1 VRRWF
6 LPAAVFATASLF
18 AASNAAAQ
26 STLVSV
32 NIVDDPRPQDKW
44 GYAPGSRRVPVGTWV
59 TWSNS
64 GYEAHTVTALD
75 GSFDSGELNPSE
87 GFSWYFDQDGTYQYV
102 CALHTWMTGKV
113 IVGTGV
119 APDPPPDANAE

>member
-6 LPAAVFATASLF
+6 LPAAVLTAASLF

-32 NIVDDPRPQDKW
+32 NIVDAPRPQDKW

-87 GFSWYFDQDGTYQYV
+87 GFSWYFDQDGAYQYV
-102 CALHTWMTGKV
+102 CALHTWMAGKV
-113 IVGTGV
+113 VVGTGV
-119 APDPPPDANAE
+119 APDPPPEANAE